1 MLSFVRSLYLVHTM
15 NIPRPFLTGVLLVGT
30 FAVSAC
36 NVQQP
41 NGNSAPVSQTQQGI
55 HVGLNIVASSQSV
68 QQPSTSDQVTIMSPD
83 LQQPVKSPL
92 SVHGRVSGTF
102 FSEGVFPVVLRDSA
116 GREIARALAHADG
129 EWMTN
134 DAVPFT
140 VQLEYKA
147 KPGTKAVLV
156 FEKDNPS
163 GLPENDHSQEFTVTL
178 Q

>member
-1 MLSFVRSLYLVHTM
+1 M
-15 NIPRPFLTGVLLVGT
+15 NIPRPFLAGVLLVGT

-41 NGNSAPVSQTQQGI
+41 NGGSAPISQTQQGI
-55 HVGLNIVASSQSV
+55 RVGLSIVGTSQSV
-68 QQPSTSDQVTIMSPD
+68 QQPSPSDQVTIMSPN
-83 LQQPVKSPL
+83 LQLPVKSPL
-92 SVHGRVSGTF
+92 SIHGSVSGTF
-102 FSEGVFPVVLRDSA
+102 FSEGVFPVVLRDTT
-116 GREIARALAHADG
+116 GHEIARALAHADG
-129 EWMTN
+129 EWMTT
-134 DAVPFT
+134 DTVPFT